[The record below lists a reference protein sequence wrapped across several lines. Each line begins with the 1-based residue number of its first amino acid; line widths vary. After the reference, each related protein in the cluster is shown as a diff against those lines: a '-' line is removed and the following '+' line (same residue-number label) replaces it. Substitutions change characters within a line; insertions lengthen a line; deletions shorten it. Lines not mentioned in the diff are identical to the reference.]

1 MSSWAKRDLNAA
13 GQHRSSWLDKIPGYA
28 GYRNKESRR
37 DDDKRL
43 RESLAAEYNQ
53 LAGRLTAVQGD
64 LARGGKLSE
73 IGTIEQLE
81 RALRLFVDRL
91 RTASYGYA
99 GLFSDHPVEER
110 ALDQLQAFDR
120 ALGDGV
126 DQVRAGVEALESAA
140 RGGDLAG
147 PEGQLRDA
155 IDDLNRRFDLRGQV
169 LESGQPQQAASLD
182 SVFGSAQAHV
192 AGDLHFGDAVAIAGA
207 NYASSGL
214 MEFHDGDDAWRQYL
228 LRGDQGEKWLHVPPT
243 TAQPMALLDRAAET
257 PGEGPQ
263 VTVGGTAYA
272 QTAAGTALAD
282 VAGESGRQTGR
293 TVHYR
298 RFASGAPA
306 SPRLRLEQASRVL
319 GGGAQ
324 GMLLFAYD
332 WGAERQTLVG
342 RTLDP
347 LEVKVFPRAGGG
359 PANVGS

>member
-64 LARGGKLSE
+64 LARGGKLAE
-73 IGTIEQLE
+73 IGNIERLE

-110 ALDQLQAFDR
+110 ALEQLQAFDR

-126 DQVRAGVEALESAA
+126 DRVRAGVEALESAA
-140 RGGDLAG
+140 RGGGDLAA

-169 LESGQPQQAASLD
+169 LESGQPQQAAGLD
-182 SVFGSAQAHV
+182 TVFGSAQPHV

-214 MEFHDGDDAWRQYL
+214 MEFHDGDTAWRQYL
-228 LRGDQGEKWLHVPPT
+228 LRGEAGEKWLHVPPT
-243 TAQPMALLDRAAET
+243 TAQPMALLDRSAET

-263 VTVGGTAYA
+263 VTVGGAAYT

-293 TVHYR
+293 TVQYR
-298 RFASGAPA
+298 RFASG
-306 SPRLRLEQASRVL
+306 E
-319 GGGAQ
+319 GAQ
-324 GMLLFAYD
+324 AMLLFTYD